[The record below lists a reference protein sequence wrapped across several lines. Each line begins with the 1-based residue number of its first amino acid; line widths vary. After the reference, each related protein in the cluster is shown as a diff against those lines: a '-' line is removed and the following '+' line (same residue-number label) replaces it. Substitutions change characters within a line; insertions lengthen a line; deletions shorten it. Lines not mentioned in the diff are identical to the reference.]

1 MSRLLRVLVSIAAL
15 PLLVSA
21 APPPTEASAAP
32 LPPTGAVR
40 VTVET
45 IAVDRRG
52 TWSLGTDVA
61 DLFSGDTGVLEKS
74 ATLISRGGESGA
86 REMVKMTTRL
96 TPILS
101 PGGGCTLRIETETK
115 GVVAGRSAK
124 AKPRQP
130 DRTRATIVLEPE
142 QERLVDTYASAAT
155 QGRLALGITKESG
168 NSYSEA
174 PPAASR
180 AMSES
185 DLRFVDFVLS
195 VARAEGDKDP
205 QPMKSNQLH
214 AVLGRAASNLF
225 SFNVP
230 LDSDVAGAKRYRR
243 EKVEV
248 TLTPTLMSGGRMQ
261 IVIGVHGEL
270 ATVSADAAPV
280 THPIDHEDTVV
291 IAPGEKSE
299 VDIDVHSSGPEE
311 GWKRVHYRLSVVGTF

>member
-1 MSRLLRVLVSIAAL
+1 MSRLLRVLVSIAVL

-124 AKPRQP
+124 ARPRQP

-155 QGRLALGITKESG
+155 QGRLALKVRC
-168 NSYSEA
+168 EA

-230 LDSDVAGAKRYRR
+230 LDSDAAGAKRYRR

-299 VDIDVHSSGPEE
+299 VDIDLRSSGPEE